1 MLVNEYFE
9 EEISQRPFRYQTK
22 LNMIRCLK
30 KLELWDLEYSKVNSQ
45 LCWNKIEGLLNQ
57 NVKRTYAGY
66 VRNIFGY
73 SQKQIPVVMGI
84 SKTYDLPTQQ
94 ELHRVIE
101 RSKYKLQ
108 LFLCMYAGLR
118 IGEACAVV
126 PKQVIK
132 DKQNYYL
139 NVDRAFSQDG
149 NNLSSPKTIGKVL
162 IPEWLALMI
171 LEIRESEYWQKGVPT
186 KRVTTAC
193 YSLSSHGQ
201 KIHINP
207 HMLRH
212 WFATDMARRNVPVH
226 VIMRQMRHKNVQT
239 AMAVYAQINNSDLI
253 DSLPMRPED
262 KVIHMGKV
270 VNLFD

>member
-9 EEISQRPFRYQTK
+9 EEISQRPLRYQTK
-22 LNMIRCLK
+22 LNMSRCLK

-94 ELHRVIE
+94 ELHRIIE

-108 LFLCMYAGLR
+108 LLLCMYAGLR

-262 KVIHMGKV
+262 KVIHMGNV

>member
-94 ELHRVIE
+94 ELHRIIE

-108 LFLCMYAGLR
+108 LLLCMYAGLR

>member
-9 EEISQRPFRYQTK
+9 EEISQRPLRYQTK

-66 VRNIFGY
+66 VRNIIGY

-94 ELHRVIE
+94 ELHRIIE

-108 LFLCMYAGLR
+108 LLLCMYAGLR

>member
-94 ELHRVIE
+94 ELHRIIK

-108 LFLCMYAGLR
+108 LLLCMYAGLR

>member
-9 EEISQRPFRYQTK
+9 EEISQRPLRYQTK

>member
-9 EEISQRPFRYQTK
+9 EEISQRPLRYQTK

-94 ELHRVIE
+94 ELHRIIE

-162 IPEWLALMI
+162 IPEWLALKI

>member
-9 EEISQRPFRYQTK
+9 EEISQRPLRYQTK

-84 SKTYDLPTQQ
+84 SKTYDLHTQQ

>member
-9 EEISQRPFRYQTK
+9 EEISQRPLRYQTK

-132 DKQNYYL
+132 DKHNYYL

-226 VIMRQMRHKNVQT
+226 VIMRQMRHKIVQT

>member
-9 EEISQRPFRYQTK
+9 EEISQRPLRYQTK

-73 SQKQIPVVMGI
+73 SQKQIPVLMGI

-94 ELHRVIE
+94 ELHRIIE

-108 LFLCMYAGLR
+108 LLLCMYAGLR